1 MNMPPIAE
9 YDALRA
15 DVYRLLARLVREAP
29 DGDLLDFLA
38 GLEAMDDAGE
48 LKAHWAALALAA
60 ANTQPEPLERAH
72 FRHLIGV
79 IQGELTPYASWYLT
93 GSLMELPL
101 VELRQDLQRLGFERA
116 PDVKEPEDHFAALCE
131 VMAMLIEAEPAEQ
144 GRFFARHLAPWGL
157 DFMTDLAT
165 VDTPFYASVGQL
177 GHAFLQQDQHMLDE
191 VGDTLRLIDPAQP
204 AHRQQRL

>member
-1 MNMPPIAE
+1 MSPIAE

-29 DGDLLDFLA
+29 DAELLEFLA
-38 GLEAMDDAGE
+38 GLEMDNAGE
-48 LKAHWAALALAA
+48 LRAYWAALALAA

-101 VELRQDLQRLGFERA
+101 VELRQDLQRLGFERTA
-116 PDVKEPEDHFAALCE
+116 NTKEPEDHFAAMCE
-131 VMAMLIEAEPAEQ
+131 VMAMLIETAPAEQ
-144 GRFFARHLAPWGL
+144 SHFFQRHLAPWGL
-157 DFMTDLAT
+157 DFMIDLAA

-177 GHAFLQQDQHMLDE
+177 GRVFLRQDQHMLE
-191 VGDTLRLIDPAQP
+191 EAGEQVRLIDTVQP
-204 AHRQQRL
+204 AHQQQRQ

>member
-1 MNMPPIAE
+1 MSMPPIAE

-15 DVYRLLARLVREAP
+15 DIYRLLARLVREAP
-29 DGDLLDFLA
+29 DAELLAFLA
-38 GLEAMDDAGE
+38 GLEAMDEAGE
-48 LKAHWAALALAA
+48 LRVHWATLALAA
-60 ANTQPEPLERAH
+60 ANGQPAPLERAH

-101 VELRQDLQRLGFERA
+101 VELRRDLQRLGFERA
-116 PDVKEPEDHFAALCE
+116 PEVREPEDHFSALCE
-131 VMAMLIEAEPAEQ
+131 VMAMLIETHPAEQ

-157 DFMTDLAT
+157 DFMADLAA

-177 GHAFLQQDQHMLDE
+177 GRVFLQQDQRMLE
-191 VGDTLRLIDPAQP
+191 ASGEPVQLIDPAPP
-204 AHRQQRL
+204 AQ